1 MIPATSQSAVTLE
14 SVSVIPAISDEL
26 GNDSGV
32 PHLRLEGAFTPTA
45 AGTPAPAA
53 LALVG
58 ARLRLDAAVTVDGSR
73 WWANVPLLVSRWG
86 GPRLAPPSGRYQLEV
101 SALEGSRL
109 AVATSTSPLSYPTVS
124 SHTESS
130 PTLSY
135 PTESYPTLSDPILVP
150 GVCLISVDEST
161 GTVEFSAP
169 LTAAERGPAQQAR
182 LEAAYRAGSPAPLN
196 AVFFE
201 SFYGQ
206 NASCNPLAID
216 REIAAAHPTVARYWS
231 VADASVAVPDGAIA
245 LIDGSEEWWRIRGGA
260 RLLVVNDWLRKR
272 FQRRAHQTVL
282 QTWHG
287 TPLKRIA
294 LTRRGLRPRA
304 ALATL
309 RERARWDILLSQNT
323 YSSRIFRTAYAFGRP
338 WEEGYP
344 RNDVLVGDVGASRA
358 AALRD
363 QLGVPHDATVV
374 LYAPTWRDD
383 HPEEVDQ
390 LDVAA
395 FARELGPGF
404 FTLIRGHSRTLRAA
418 GDVHAANVLDVTSY
432 PDASDLFLVADA
444 LVTDY
449 SSVMFDFTVT
459 GKPLYFYTPDL
470 DRYRDELRG
479 FYFDLLAVSPGPVT
493 QTAAELIEHLRSPER
508 AREKYAHRYAA
519 WSARFNTHDDGHAAE
534 RVVRRLVAKGAIG

>member
-1 MIPATSQSAVTLE
+1 MTPALPHGALALDTALVNTL
-14 SVSVIPAISDEL
+14 
-26 GNDSGV
+26 DSGE
-32 PHLRLEGAFTPTA
+32 PQLQFGGTLSDA
-45 AGTPAPAA
+45 AAPAA
-53 LALVG
+53 LELVG
-58 ARLRLDAAVTVDGSR
+58 PRLSLRADVVVKGER
-73 WWANVPLLVSRWG
+73 WSASIPLPTSRWG
-86 GPRLAPPSGRYQLEV
+86 GPRLAPPSGRY
-101 SALEGSRL
+101 RL
-109 AVATSTSPLSYPTVS
+109 RISGVDAAELTTATSPTWAS
-124 SHTESS
+124 STQTTE
-130 PTLSY
+130 PT
-135 PTESYPTLSDPILVP
+135 LVP
-150 GVCLISVDEST
+150 GLCVVSFAAATSSSASSDF
-161 GTVEFSAP
+161 TVEFSAP
-169 LTAAERGPAQQAR
+169 LTTNERGPAQQAR
-182 LEAAYRAGSPAPLN
+182 LEATYRKARPTPLN

-231 VADASVAVPDGAIA
+231 VADASVEVPDGAIA
-245 LIDGSEEWWRIRGGA
+245 LIDGSEEWWRIRAGA

-272 FQRRAHQTVL
+272 FMRRTHQTVL

-323 YSSRIFRTAYAFGRP
+323 YSSRILRTAYAFARP
-338 WEEGYP
+338 WELGYP
-344 RNDVLVGDVGASRA
+344 RNDVLVGDVGADRA
-358 AALRD
+358 AALRAR
-363 QLGVPHDATVV
+363 LGVPHDATVV

-395 FARELGPGF
+395 FAAELGDGF

-418 GDVHAANVLDVTSY
+418 GDVHGANVLDVTSY

-479 FYFDLLAVSPGPVT
+479 FYFDLLAVSPGPVS
-493 QTAAELIEHLRSPER
+493 QTPADLIGHLRAPDEAR
-508 AREKYAHRYAA
+508 AKFAHRYAA
-519 WSARFNTHDDGHAAE
+519 WAARFNAHDDGHAAA
-534 RVVRRLVAKGAIG
+534 RVVQRLVERGAIG

>member
-1 MIPATSQSAVTLE
+1 MTPGLSHTTLSLDTAFVIHPDSSNPQLQFSGSVHRDADADATNSAASETGSATL
-14 SVSVIPAISDEL
+14 
-26 GNDSGV
+26 
-32 PHLRLEGAFTPTA
+32 T
-45 AGTPAPAA
+45 
-53 LALVG
+53 LVG
-58 ARLRLDAAVTVDGSR
+58 PRLSLHTAVEVVGDR
-73 WWANVPLLVSRWG
+73 WSASIPLRTSRWG
-86 GPRLAPPSGRYQLEV
+86 GPRLAPPSGMYHLEV
-101 SALEGSRL
+101 P
-109 AVATSTSPLSYPTVS
+109 TSTSLALEPV
-124 SHTESS
+124 
-130 PTLSY
+130 
-135 PTESYPTLSDPILVP
+135 LVP
-150 GVCLISVDEST
+150 GLCVVAVT
-161 GTVEFSAP
+161 TTPAGAAVEFSAP
-169 LTAAERGPAQQAR
+169 LTESERGPAQQAS
-182 LEAAYRAGSPAPLN
+182 LEASYRAVTPAPLN

-216 REIAAAHPTVARYWS
+216 REIAATHPAVARYWS
-231 VADASVAVPDGAIA
+231 VADASVEVPDGAIA
-245 LIDGSEEWWRIRGGA
+245 LIDGSEEWWRIRAGA

-272 FQRRAHQTVL
+272 FKPRKHQTVL

-294 LTRRGLRPRA
+294 LTRRGVRPRA

-323 YSSRIFRTAYAFGRP
+323 YSSRIFRTAYAFARP

-344 RNDVLVGDVGASRA
+344 RNDVLVGDVGAQRA
-358 AALRD
+358 AELRD
-363 QLGVPHDATVV
+363 RLGVPQHATVV

-395 FARELGPGF
+395 FARELGPEY

-418 GDVHAANVLDVTSY
+418 DDVHAANVLDVTSY

-459 GKPLYFYTPDL
+459 GKPIYFFTPDL

-493 QTAAELIEHLRSPER
+493 QTAAELIAHLRSPEQS
-508 AREKYAHRYAA
+508 REKFAHRYAA
-519 WSARFNTHDDGHAAE
+519 WAARFNAHDAH
-534 RVVRRLVAKGAIG
+534 RVVQRLVDRGAIG

>member
-1 MIPATSQSAVTLE
+1 MIPATSQSALTLDTAALHFAE
-14 SVSVIPAISDEL
+14 SGE
-26 GNDSGV
+26 
-32 PHLRLEGAFTPTA
+32 PHLRFGGALNATAHVPTA
-45 AGTPAPAA
+45 I
-53 LALVG
+53 ALVG
-58 ARLRLDAAVTVDGSR
+58 ARLALRGALEEDGDR
-73 WWANVPLLVSRWG
+73 WSADVALLTSRWG
-86 GPRLAPPSGRYQLEV
+86 GPKLAPPSGRYRVE
-101 SALEGSRL
+101 L
-109 AVATSTSPLSYPTVS
+109 AGVHAAELATATSTTTPVAPAAPSADTASLA
-124 SHTESS
+124 E
-130 PTLSY
+130 PTLV
-135 PTESYPTLSDPILVP
+135 D
-150 GVCLISVDEST
+150 GVCVVEVDLAAA
-161 GTVEFSAP
+161 TVEFSAP
-169 LTAAERGPAQQAR
+169 LAEAERGPAQQAR
-182 LEAAYRAGSPAPLN
+182 LEAVYRSGSPTPLD

-216 REIAAAHPTVARYWS
+216 REIAASHPTVARYWS

-245 LIDGSEEWWRIRGGA
+245 IIDGSEEWWRIRGGA

-272 FQRRAHQTVL
+272 FRRRSHQTVL

-309 RERARWDILLSQNT
+309 LERARWDNLLSQNT

-338 WEEGYP
+338 WELGYP
-344 RNDVLVGDVGASRA
+344 RNDVLVGDVGAQRA
-358 AALRD
+358 VQLREK
-363 QLGVPHDATVV
+363 LGVPHDATVV

-395 FARELGPGF
+395 FTRELGEGY

-418 GDVHAANVLDVTSY
+418 DDVHAANVLDVTSY

-479 FYFDLLAVSPGPVT
+479 FYFDLLAVSPGPVA
-493 QTAAELIEHLRSPER
+493 QTAAQLIEHLRAPEKF
-508 AREKYAHRYAA
+508 REQFAHRYAA
-519 WSARFNTHDDGHAAE
+519 WSARFNAHDDGHAAE
-534 RVVRRLVAKGAIG
+534 RVVQRLVDKGAIG